1 MFERCPVTI
10 RRGKS
15 QAPPQP
21 ERSQTWPRLVSYR
34 ARRREAR
41 GRFLRALV
49 LRVSFSKVANS
60 ARTEDGNRGGWGAR
74 LALDVGEGL
83 IGFFSGDYPR
93 KRGLPDPANDRAVPR
108 GRSDPRANRSGRPL
122 VLRPIRRLGINGR

>member
-1 MFERCPVTI
+1 VFERCPVTI

-34 ARRREAR
+34 ARRREVR

-60 ARTEDGNRGGWGAR
+60 ARTEDGNRGGLGAR
-74 LALDVGEGL
+74 LALDVIPGNAGCPIL
-83 IGFFSGDYPR
+83 PTIGPS
-93 KRGLPDPANDRAVPR
+93 RGAVPILAPTDR
-108 GRSDPRANRSGRPL
+108 VGH
-122 VLRPIRRLGINGR
+122 

>member
-1 MFERCPVTI
+1 VFERCPVTI

-34 ARRREAR
+34 ARRREVR

-60 ARTEDGNRGGWGAR
+60 ARTEDGNRGGLGAR

-83 IGFFSGDYPR
+83 IGFF
-93 KRGLPDPANDRAVPR
+93 RGTIPGNAGCPILPTIGPSRGAGPILAPTDRV
-108 GRSDPRANRSGRPL
+108 GH
-122 VLRPIRRLGINGR
+122 